1 MEKKLSV
8 LILSKDLRFEG
19 GVVNFISMLIQN
31 LSDSIDVESFPIGQP
46 YGHTGIISKAVTPV
60 VDNLRL
66 LSRVRQKCPD
76 CVHINPSLNRNAFVR
91 DALQLVT
98 LKAMGFKSVL
108 VFFHGWEE
116 EFLSRIR
123 DNVFYRLLLRRVY
136 GDAPRIVVLAD
147 RFKSQLESMGI
158 GGERIVTVTTMFDGS
173 TFVGVHRKSKAGK
186 CTLLFLS
193 RFARD
198 KGVFELIEAFRR
210 VRERISGVRLV
221 LAGDGPERREM
232 ELLVNTYGLAESVCF
247 AGYLRGREKAQAL
260 ADADVFVFPSYHGE
274 GCPVSL
280 LEAMAAGL
288 PIISTDV
295 GGISDI
301 FINGQNGILLREV
314 SPDELIA
321 AIFRMLQDD
330 ELRRSAGQLNREIA
344 WKRYEGA
351 IVSRRIEQLYEQVV
365 SLGYSGNEHK

>member
-1 MEKKLSV
+1 M
-8 LILSKDLRFEG
+8 
-19 GVVNFISMLIQN
+19 
-31 LSDSIDVESFPIGQP
+31 
-46 YGHTGIISKAVTPV
+46 
-60 VDNLRL
+60 
-66 LSRVRQKCPD
+66 
-76 CVHINPSLNRNAFVR
+76 
-91 DALQLVT
+91 QL
-98 LKAMGFKSVL
+98 F
-108 VFFHGWEE
+108 
-116 EFLSRIR
+116 
-123 DNVFYRLLLRRVY
+123 
-136 GDAPRIVVLAD
+136 
-147 RFKSQLESMGI
+147 
-158 GGERIVTVTTMFDGS
+158 
-173 TFVGVHRKSKAGK
+173 
-186 CTLLFLS
+186 
-193 RFARD
+193 
-198 KGVFELIEAFRR
+198 
-210 VRERISGVRLV
+210 
-221 LAGDGPERREM
+221 
-232 ELLVNTYGLAESVCF
+232 
-247 AGYLRGREKAQAL
+247 

-321 AIFRMLQDD
+321 AIFRMLEDD